1 MTPDGHTIDPTPNT
15 PRSRAELFTAFL
27 WLALQGFGG
36 VLAVVQRELVEK
48 RRWLTERQFIDDWA
62 VAQILP
68 GPNVVNLAIMLGAR
82 HFGPGGAL
90 AALAGLL
97 LLPGALTLA
106 VAAGA
111 STWVD
116 TAAVQNG
123 LRGVGAVAAGLILGT
138 GLKLLSSLRFN
149 AMGAAAC
156 AALVLLTFAAT
167 AVWRVPLPWVL
178 ALLGSAACL
187 WAAWRLH
194 RTAARCTADA
204 PQRDQT
210 TPAP

>member
-1 MTPDGHTIDPTPNT
+1 MTPDRDTEGPAPNT

-48 RRWLTERQFIDDWA
+48 RRWLTERQFIEDWA

-97 LLPGALTLA
+97 LLPGALTVA
-106 VAAGA
+106 VVVGA
-111 STWVD
+111 SAWVD
-116 TAAVQNG
+116 ADAVQNG
-123 LRGVGAVAAGLILGT
+123 LRGIGAVAAGLILGT

-149 AMGAAAC
+149 PMGVAAC
-156 AALVLLTFAAT
+156 AALVLLTFVAT
-167 AVWRVPLPWVL
+167 AVLRIPLLWEL

-194 RTAARCTADA
+194 RAAAHNAEDTLHANE
-204 PQRDQT
+204 P
-210 TPAP
+210 PAP